1 MPEAQGFL
9 SEWAQDYVRGGV
21 KKDDV
26 TLEYESDPF
35 RNLVGGMLG
44 GGTGEQAITD
54 VKTGKKKEKSRA
66 TWDNAGIHQGKLT
79 EMGLTEDSG
88 SEAILGGLSK
98 ITEEKEQ
105 TVHDRNTEL
114 PKATLKAQSEQ
125 SDRVITAQGKESDKV
140 IAAGDRRASEN
151 MTVLQAQMQQSNNQF
166 MTQMADSKDQ
176 RAMELQMRREDMDRR
191 DRRDEKNR
199 RRESIQALIGGLSS
213 LGAAFAV

>member
-35 RNLVGGMLG
+35 RNFVGGMLG

-54 VKTGKKKEKSRA
+54 VETGAKKKKSRS
-66 TWDNAGIHQGKLT
+66 TWENAGINQGKLT
-79 EMGLTEDSG
+79 EMGLTKDSG
-88 SEAILGGLSK
+88 SEAILGGL
-98 ITEEKEQ
+98 TEIADQKEIKD
-105 TVHDRNTEL
+105 HERSTEM
-114 PKATLKAQSEQ
+114 PKAVLKGQAAQ
-125 SDRVITAQGKESDKV
+125 SDKV

-151 MTVLQAQMQQSNNQF
+151 MTLLQQQMLNQSRESRLDR
-166 MTQMADSKDQ
+166 AERADQ
-176 RAMELQMRREDMDRR
+176 RADDRMMQIEMFER
-191 DRRDEKNR
+191 ADAKEEKNR
-199 RRESIQALIGGLSS
+199 RRESIQALVAGLSS